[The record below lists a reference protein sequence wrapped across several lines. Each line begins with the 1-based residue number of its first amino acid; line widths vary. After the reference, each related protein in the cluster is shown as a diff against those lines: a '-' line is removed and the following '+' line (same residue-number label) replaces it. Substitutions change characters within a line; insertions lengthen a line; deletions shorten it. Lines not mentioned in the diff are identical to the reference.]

1 MLHLPRECPLSDEA
15 RVSSRIV
22 LFGGSG
28 DLSIRMLFPSLY
40 LLDRDRHL
48 PAGLSIVAAARAIPE
63 TGVFCESLRET
74 IGSNPHVK
82 GIDGDVWQRFASRVS
97 TVHIELE
104 RIDDYSALAERS
116 GAGGNDAT
124 LYYLAISPR
133 LYGAVCHHLKT
144 AGLIGPHSRV
154 VLEKPI
160 GYDIHTSRE
169 INRSVATALEE
180 DAIFRVDHYLG
191 KETVQNLLA
200 LRFANSLLEPLWNRN
215 GIDHVQITIA
225 ETVGV
230 EGRWSYYDESG
241 ALRDMVQN
249 HMLQLLC
256 LVAMEPPIELESHAV
271 RDEKVKVLRALRP
284 INAAEVRQKSVRG
297 QYAAGAIDG
306 KPVVGYCE
314 ESGGKASNCESFVA
328 LRAEI
333 DNWRW
338 RGVPFYLRTGKRMPK
353 RYTEIFIQFRDVP
366 HSIFPTP
373 PGSGLAAN
381 KLIIRLQPEEEIT
394 LWIMNKVPGLTSE
407 GTRLQALP
415 LNLSR
420 ATAFQNYRR
429 GIAYERLILD
439 ALHAN
444 RTLFVRRD
452 EGEAAW
458 AWVDRIIAGWEAAGM
473 TPQSYSAGS
482 WGPSSAF
489 ALTERF
495 GHTWHEA

>member
-1 MLHLPRECPLSDEA
+1 MDEQV
-15 RVSSRIV
+15 RVSSRVV
-22 LFGGSG
+22 LFGGNG
-28 DLSIRMLFPSLY
+28 DLSLRMLFPSLY
-40 LLDRDRHL
+40 LLDRDRLL
-48 PAGLSIVAAARAIPE
+48 PDGLTIVAAARAIPE
-63 TGVFCESLRET
+63 TGAFCEELRRA
-74 IGSNPHVK
+74 IGANASVP
-82 GIDGDVWQRFASRVS
+82 GIDGDVWQRFAARLA
-97 TVHIELE
+97 TCPMELE
-104 RIDDYSALAERS
+104 RPEDYTRLGQRCGMKAD
-116 GAGGNDAT
+116 DAT
-124 LYYLAISPR
+124 LYYLAVSPK
-133 LYGAVCHHLKT
+133 LYGSICRNLKA
-144 AGLIGPHSRV
+144 AGLLGPHCRV

-160 GYDIHTSRE
+160 GFSLQTSRQV
-169 INRSVATALEE
+169 NGAVAEAVDE
-180 DAIFRVDHYLG
+180 DAVFRVDHYLG

-256 LVAMEPPIELESHAV
+256 LVAMEPPVVLESHAV
-271 RDEKVKVLRALRP
+271 RDEKLKILRSLRP
-284 INAAEVRQKSVRG
+284 MNAAEVRQKSVRG
-297 QYAAGAIDG
+297 QYAAGAING
-306 KPVVGYCE
+306 KPVPGYSE
-314 ESGGKASNCESFVA
+314 EEGGRASNCETFVA

-366 HSIFPTP
+366 HSIFALP
-373 PGSGLAAN
+373 PGSNLTAN
-381 KLIIRLQPEEEIT
+381 KLMIRLQPEEEIT
-394 LWIMNKVPGLTSE
+394 LWMMNKVPGLTSE

-420 ATAFQNYRR
+420 TNAFPNYRR

-439 ALHAN
+439 AIHCN

-452 EGEAAW
+452 EVEAAW
-458 AWVDRIIAGWEAAGM
+458 GWIDGIVAGWQAAGL

-482 WGPSSAF
+482 WGPSASF

-495 GHTWHEA
+495 GHTWLDS

>member
-1 MLHLPRECPLSDEA
+1 MSTDNKI
-15 RVSSRIV
+15 SSRIV

-28 DLSIRMLFPSLY
+28 DLSTRMLFPSLF

-48 PAGLSIVAAARAIPE
+48 PDGLSIVAAARAIPE
-63 TGVFCESLRET
+63 TAPFCEAIRHG
-74 IGSNPHVK
+74 IGANPMVD
-82 GIDGDVWQRFASRVS
+82 GIDGDVWQRFAARVS
-97 TVHIELE
+97 TIPMELE
-104 RIDDYSALAERS
+104 RSEDYTRLAERCGIS
-116 GAGGNDAT
+116 ADDAT
-124 LYYLAISPR
+124 LFYLAISPK
-133 LYGAVCHHLKT
+133 LYGTVCRQLYR
-144 AGLIGPHSRV
+144 AGMIGSHTRV

-160 GYDIHTSRE
+160 GYDRQTSRE
-169 INRSVATALEE
+169 INDAVADVLHE

-191 KETVQNLLA
+191 KETVQNLIA
-200 LRFANSLLEPLWNRN
+200 LRFANSFLEPLWNRN

-230 EGRWSYYDESG
+230 EGRWSYYNDSG

-271 RDEKVKVLRALRP
+271 RDEKVKVLRSLRP

-297 QYAAGAIDG
+297 QYSAGAIDG
-306 KPVVGYCE
+306 KPVPGYNE
-314 ESGGKASNCESFVA
+314 EEGGQPSNCETFVA
-328 LRAEI
+328 VRAEI

-373 PGSGLAAN
+373 PGSGLTAN
-381 KLIIRLQPEEEIT
+381 RLIIRLQPEEEIT
-394 LWIMNKVPGLTSE
+394 LWIMNKVPGLTSQ
-407 GTRLQALP
+407 GTRLQSLP

-420 ATAFQNYRR
+420 ATAFQGYRR

-439 ALHAN
+439 AMHAN

-458 AWVDRIIAGWEAAGM
+458 TWIDGIIAGWETAGM
-473 TPQSYSAGS
+473 TPQSYSAGN
-482 WGPSSAF
+482 WGPSSSF

>member
-1 MLHLPRECPLSDEA
+1 MRKPST
-15 RVSSRIV
+15 VSSRLV
-22 LFGGSG
+22 LFGGNG
-28 DLSIRMLFPSLY
+28 DLSLRMLFPSLY
-40 LLDRDRHL
+40 LLDRDRLL
-48 PAGLSIVAAARAIPE
+48 PDGLGIVAAARAIPE
-63 TGVFCESLRET
+63 TGPFCEALRQT
-74 IGSNPHVK
+74 IGSNPHVA
-82 GIDGDVWQRFASRVS
+82 GIDGDVWQRFAARVS
-97 TVHIELE
+97 TVAIELE
-104 RIDDYSALAERS
+104 RIEDYASLAQRCGIGSDES
-116 GAGGNDAT
+116 T
-124 LYYLAISPR
+124 LYYLAVSPK
-133 LYGAVCHHLKT
+133 LYGSICCNLKA
-144 AGLIGPHSRV
+144 AGLLGPQSRV

-160 GYDIHTSRE
+160 GYDLQSSQD
-169 INRSVATALEE
+169 INRSVAEVLDE

-191 KETVQNLLA
+191 KETVQNLIA
-200 LRFANSLLEPLWNRN
+200 LRFANSLLEPRWNRN

-230 EGRWSYYDESG
+230 EGRWSYYNESG

-271 RDEKVKVLRALRP
+271 RDEKVKVLRSLRP
-284 INAAEVRQKSVRG
+284 VNPSEVRQKSVRG
-297 QYAAGAIDG
+297 QYAAGAVNG
-306 KPVVGYCE
+306 KPVPGYSE
-314 ESGGKASNCESFVA
+314 EEGGQASNCETFVA

-338 RGVPFYLRTGKRMPK
+338 KGVPFYLRTGKRMPK

-366 HSIFPTP
+366 HSIFPMP
-373 PGSGLAAN
+373 PGSGLTAN
-381 KLIIRLQPEEEIT
+381 KLMIRLQPEEEIT

-420 ATAFQNYRR
+420 TTAFQNYRR

-439 ALHAN
+439 AIHAN

-452 EGEAAW
+452 EVEAAW
-458 AWVDRIIAGWEAAGM
+458 AWVDGIIAGWETAGM
-473 TPQSYSAGS
+473 TPQSYGAGS
-482 WGPSSAF
+482 WGPSSSF

-495 GHTWHEA
+495 GHTWHDAS